1 MGSSDR
7 TRFVTAYVLMGFSIG
22 FAWFILAPMVP
33 GLIGLYKSSLS
44 QVLLL
49 ISVYGYAM
57 VVVSLPAAW
66 WAMKSGPQKLFK
78 AAVIVSI
85 LGLATRA
92 IGTSY
97 TVALLGQTIAALAYP
112 MIISPIGAVLKLT
125 GHQKPRSVTGLTIGL
140 LFFGMALGA
149 FLAPSLLHGLG
160 ISGTLWFVTIINAL
174 AGANLLANLNR
185 LPVPQLATHVERP
198 LLITRWSLV
207 GLAVASI
214 SVMLGS
220 IAGEALGK
228 LGIPVSGALALGSL
242 LTALTFL
249 GSAIG
254 AVILASVADRVTRPE
269 QYQKVLAVL
278 TWFVLLW
285 VGLALTGHAA
295 HSASTLE
302 IGFFVLGALGNGWYS
317 LALEASARKAQSAGA
332 AGLSTAGFSIISNL
346 GVAIFPV
353 FLGPLI
359 LTSSST
365 WLVLTLVLMLIA
377 VLVPF
382 FSRQDNSNTPSSR
395 TA

>member
-1 MGSSDR
+1 MSSPDR

-22 FAWFILAPMVP
+22 FAWFVLAPMVP
-33 GLIGLYKSSLS
+33 GLIGLYKSSLA

-49 ISVYGYAM
+49 ISLYGYAM
-57 VVVSLPAAW
+57 VVVSFPAAW

-78 AAVIVSI
+78 AAVIISVI
-85 LGLATRA
+85 GLAIRA
-92 IGTSY
+92 IGSSY
-97 TVALLGQTIAALAYP
+97 SVALIGQGIAALAYP

-125 GHQKPRSVTGLTIGL
+125 DYPKPRSLTGLTIGL

-149 FLAPSLLHGLG
+149 FIAPSLLHGFG
-160 ISGTLWFVTIINAL
+160 IAGTMWFVTIINAL
-174 AGANLLANLNR
+174 AGINLLTNLKR
-185 LPVPQLATHVERP
+185 LPLPQSAPAVERP

-228 LGIPVSGALALGSL
+228 LGVSASGALALGSL

-249 GSAIG
+249 GSAVG
-254 AVILASVADRVTRPE
+254 AVVLARIADGVARPE

-278 TWFVLLW
+278 TWLALLW

-295 HSASTLE
+295 HSAGMLE
-302 IGFFVLGALGNGWYS
+302 VGFFVFGAFGNGWYS

-332 AGLSTAGFSIISNL
+332 AGISTAGFSIVSNL
-346 GVAIFPV
+346 GVAILPV

-359 LTSSST
+359 LTSGST

-377 VLVPF
+377 VLVPLL
-382 FSRQDNSNTPSSR
+382 SRQSHNDTPSSR